1 MHHTPIHHEPVHHE
15 TVHHDP
21 LHDVHHLADLHE
33 VTDHKPLIHHDSP
46 VHHSVESHHVVP
58 VHHSVAGHLD
68 SPAHHDAPVIS
79 TPHHSMTATEA
90 YLTHPH
96 HSPHHRHPISTS
108 IAAVFSTQSF
118 NRGSTRLIDE
128 VVHDDM
134 SL

>member
-1 MHHTPIHHEPVHHE
+1 MGHLDSPT
-15 TVHHDP
+15 HHD
-21 LHDVHHLADLHE
+21 V
-33 VTDHKPLIHHDSP
+33 S
-46 VHHSVESHHVVP
+46 
-58 VHHSVAGHLD
+58 VHHSVA
-68 SPAHHDAPVIS
+68 SHHDAPVIS

-96 HSPHHRHPISTS
+96 HKHPISTS

-128 VVHDDM
+128 IVHDDM